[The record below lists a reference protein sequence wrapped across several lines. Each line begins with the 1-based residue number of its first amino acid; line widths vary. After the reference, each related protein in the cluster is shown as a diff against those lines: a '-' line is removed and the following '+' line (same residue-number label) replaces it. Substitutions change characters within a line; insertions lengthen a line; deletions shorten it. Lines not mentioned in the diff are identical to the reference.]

1 MTFENVSLLD
11 RAANLTGALALLA
24 GLFLGAAMFV
34 VQSL

>member
-11 RAANLTGALALLA
+11 RAANITSALTLLA
-24 GLFLGAAMFV
+24 GVLLGAAMFV